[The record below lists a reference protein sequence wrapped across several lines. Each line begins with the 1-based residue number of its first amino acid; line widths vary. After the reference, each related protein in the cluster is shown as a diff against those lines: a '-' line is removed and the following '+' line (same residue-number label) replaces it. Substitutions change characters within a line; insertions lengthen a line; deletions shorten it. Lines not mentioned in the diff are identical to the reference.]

1 MIGAGS
7 AGNRAGAAPGRPSTG
22 SSMRAAARRAR
33 SRPARGAVH
42 VDEQLVHAG
51 GAEREAGSAQRHGEA
66 HRQLA
71 AGRQLVGEVLERGD
85 GGVGG
90 RVAVERV
97 AELCLPW

>member
-7 AGNRAGAAPGRPSTG
+7 AGNLGGRRAGQAEHRQQHAGGGEAGPV
-22 SSMRAAARRAR
+22 AAR
-33 SRPARGAVH
+33 RGAVH

-97 AELCLPW
+97 AELCRPW